1 MFVFILTVFVNV
13 NSLLII
19 MESQI
24 GKNILSLPCL
34 MNLMFLFTFLL
45 TVPYKM
51 LPTLV
56 EGRVQ
61 ARGPLAQYTPGL
73 HPEGAHSV
81 EASGAPAVKR
91 PAATPQVDLQPLS
104 NRLRIHLSSA
114 LSTCSP
120 SLSKF

>member
-1 MFVFILTVFVNV
+1 
-13 NSLLII
+13 
-19 MESQI
+19 
-24 GKNILSLPCL
+24 
-34 MNLMFLFTFLL
+34 
-45 TVPYKM
+45 M

-73 HPEGAHSV
+73 RPEGAHSV
-81 EASGAPAVKR
+81 EASGAPAVKW
-91 PAATPQVDLQPLS
+91 PAATPQPPEVDLQPLS

>member
-1 MFVFILTVFVNV
+1 
-13 NSLLII
+13 
-19 MESQI
+19 
-24 GKNILSLPCL
+24 
-34 MNLMFLFTFLL
+34 MNLMFLFKFLP

-73 HPEGAHSV
+73 RPEGHSV
-81 EASGAPAVKR
+81 EASGALAVKR
-91 PAATPQVDLQPLS
+91 PAATPQPPQVDLQPLS
-104 NRLRIHLSSA
+104 NRLRIHLSFA